1 MRRPVGVGGDIFL
14 DILPLQPVPAQFRAH
29 AKRSL
34 APGSMKTDKI
44 FHITPIVEQFLGAQG
59 IEQER
64 DDRSIVTLLVKL
76 SAQILGCVVA
86 PRQGIERENPRRASI
101 LGLYAPASQG
111 VTPL

>member
-1 MRRPVGVGGDIFL
+1 
-14 DILPLQPVPAQFRAH
+14 
-29 AKRSL
+29 
-34 APGSMKTDKI
+34 MKTDKI

-76 SAQILGCVVA
+76 SAQILGCIVA
-86 PRQGIERENPRRASI
+86 PRQGVERENPRRASI

>member
-1 MRRPVGVGGDIFL
+1 MYKPVGVGGDIFL
-14 DILPLQPVPAQFRAH
+14 DILPLQAVPAQIRAH

-34 APGSMKTDKI
+34 TPGSMKTDKI
-44 FHITPIVEQFLGAQG
+44 FHITPIVEQFLGAQR

-64 DDRSIVTLLVKL
+64 DDPGIVTLLVKF

-86 PRQGIERENPRRASI
+86 PRQRVERENPCRASI